1 MSLRPGKHRLRPFMA
16 VLMAGTVLATATACS
31 QMEDRFKGA
40 SAGEDTPAAQAE
52 ATPKTMPKATREAPP
67 QSTGTKFKSPKGLVD
82 NRRLFEEPVSDP
94 IARIRRIEVAVQD
107 LRDDFD
113 NAIPAMAGL
122 IVSESELAQVLEDL
136 KRSGEIRYTDITPP
150 RSGRLPR
157 QPLEPAMRD
166 RESRP
171 DRQPGAIAPPQAMT
185 TQPRTSDAGQRDV
198 ARESIPPR
206 RDIEK
211 TPPPKAEQPKVAKK
225 PEPAPQ
231 PAKKAEKPEPKY
243 STPHVINVRIG
254 SYPDKTRIVL
264 DMSEPA
270 PYHVDLDNDE
280 KLLVLEVKNAGWDAK
295 QSYSFKNSQL
305 LSSFTAQEEGAN
317 GSRLLLALKQPVKI
331 LKKFALKA
339 DGPRKDRI
347 VLDIAPE

>member
-1 MSLRPGKHRLRPFMA
+1 MALRPGKHRLRPYMA

-31 QMEDRFKGA
+31 KMEDRFKGA
-40 SAGEDTPAAQAE
+40 SAGEDAPASQA
-52 ATPKTMPKATREAPP
+52 ATAPATTREAPP
-67 QSTGTKFKSPKGLVD
+67 QSAGTKKFKSPKGLVD

-136 KRSGEIRYTDITPP
+136 KRSGEISYTDIAPP

-157 QPLEPAMRD
+157 QPLEPAMRHQHVRPD
-166 RESRP
+166 NQPAATAPPESMAQSPERQNVTRESV
-171 DRQPGAIAPPQAMT
+171 PPK
-185 TQPRTSDAGQRDV
+185 
-198 ARESIPPR
+198 RE
-206 RDIEK
+206 IEK
-211 TPPPKAEQPKVAKK
+211 TQPPKAAPKVAKK
-225 PEPAPQ
+225 AEPAPQ
-231 PAKKAEKPEPKY
+231 PAKKAEAPDKKY
-243 STPHVINVRIG
+243 ATPHVLNVRIG

-264 DMSEPA
+264 DLSEPA
-270 PYHVDLDNDE
+270 QYNVDLDNQE

-295 QSYSFKNSQL
+295 KSYTFKDSKL
-305 LSSFTAQEEGAN
+305 LSSFTAQDEGAN
-317 GSRLLLALKQPVKI
+317 GSRLLLALKQPVKV
-331 LKKFALKA
+331 LKKFSLKA

-347 VLDIAPE
+347 VLDIAAE